1 MQTRHTHEQPRD
13 ITGRCVH
20 LVPTRQTKTRTGRKR
35 NVASPRRDHGLPSS
49 GHGEAHTIPAHD
61 GALPEMGREEGEMP
75 KETTFGT
82 AYVGS
87 SSAMVA
93 WSKTGEIDGG
103 PFSGGPIT
111 LRVRRFGDDFDHD
124 LVIDLTR
131 EGAAA
136 LAMSLRKAARTAVD
150 SID

>member
-1 MQTRHTHEQPRD
+1 MAHLFKGATRDRNQPGRRMQPPAHARAAPEISP
-13 ITGRCVH
+13 GA
-20 LVPTRQTKTRTGRKR
+20 
-35 NVASPRRDHGLPSS
+35 AS
-49 GHGEAHTIPAHD
+49 TTPAHD
-61 GALPEMGREEGEMP
+61 GASPEMGREEGEMP
-75 KETTFGT
+75 KETTNGT

-93 WSKTGEIDGG
+93 WSKTGEVDGG